1 MSKHS
6 DPAKRL
12 RSFRVKGSLLRSLRL
27 ARGWTQHEAAERSGM
42 TDRFIRKAEAGQPLE
57 LKSIALLAELYGTP
71 ESPLSPQQ
79 LLAEP
84 LAELMPPLPP
94 HPQAAARGEAGN
106 LPLPPHPQ
114 AGTRDRA
121 EGSNLPL
128 PPGDG
133 RGEGGPAL
141 SVPTGA
147 THTAEA
153 LVRRWFK
160 EVWNQGRLE
169 TIEELVAPDAVL
181 RAEGAML
188 RGPAEIRGRTQAM
201 RAAFSD
207 FDMRIQQV
215 TVHGD
220 WVVARWRVA
229 MTHTGAWMGTAP
241 TGQRVEAYGSTWIR
255 VVDGL
260 FVEGWDYWEQQQTT
274 DALRDQAKRKSP
286 RPSRRKPRKGT

>member
-1 MSKHS
+1 MSKHR

-27 ARGWTQHEAAERSGM
+27 ARGWTQQEAAERSGM

-84 LAELMPPLPP
+84 LADLIPPLQS
-94 HPQAAARGEAGN
+94 HSQARTHGRGEGAN
-106 LPLPPHPQ
+106 LPLPPDPQ
-114 AGTRDRA
+114 AGTRDR
-121 EGSNLPL
+121 
-128 PPGDG
+128 
-133 RGEGGPAL
+133 GEGGPPL
-141 SVPTGA
+141 SVPTGGA
-147 THTAEA
+147 HTAET
-153 LVRRWFK
+153 LVRRWFE

-207 FDMRIQQV
+207 FDMRMEQV

-229 MTHTGAWMGTAP
+229 MTHTGTWMGTAP
-241 TGQRVEAYGSTWIR
+241 TGQRVVAYGSTWIR

-274 DALRDQAKRKSP
+274 DALRAKAKSKPPRRGGGRRPRKRK
-286 RPSRRKPRKGT
+286 